1 MLVDYS
7 DSSSDSDSHPS
18 DHTTGRRKR
27 KAEDVEVV
35 KLDGRR
41 PPPLPASF
49 RSLYATNVRTFASDD
64 PALHA
69 GRTRQVPHA
78 IGNWPTHAYLEWY
91 PSKPELVQL
100 DKVIKH
106 AEWSNTCDSFHNF
119 LRSDLGA
126 PQPLHISLSA
136 PLVLKTDQKDA
147 FQETI
152 LSEISRSE
160 VKPFHVQATGLD
172 WFANYERSRFF
183 LALKLSRPS
192 NNDLNKLLSAS
203 NAAARQFGLAELY
216 DNDSKKSDKDIS
228 KTQQTMIDR
237 SDAFHISIAW
247 TLKEPDKEAREQLV
261 NLEDDYLRALMAS
274 FSALKLKMGNVVK
287 DIPFTKCRETSTE

>member
-1 MLVDYS
+1 
-7 DSSSDSDSHPS
+7 
-18 DHTTGRRKR
+18 
-27 KAEDVEVV
+27 
-35 KLDGRR
+35 
-41 PPPLPASF
+41 
-49 RSLYATNVRTFASDD
+49 LYATNVRTFASDD

-106 AEWSNTCDSFHNF
+106 AEWPNTCDSFHTF

-147 FQETI
+147 FQQTVF
-152 LSEISRSE
+152 SEVSRSN
-160 VKPFHVQATGLD
+160 VQPFNVQATGLD
-172 WFANYERSRFF
+172 WVANYERSRFF
-183 LALKLSRPS
+183 LVLKLSRPS
-192 NNDLNKLLSAS
+192 NNDLNRLLSAS

-216 DNDSKKSDKDIS
+216 ENDQKRSDKDIS
-228 KTQQTMIDR
+228 KIQQTMTDR

-247 TLKEPDKEAREQLV
+247 TLKEPDKETREQLL
-261 NLEDDYLRALMAS
+261 NLDKDYLKSLMMS
-274 FSALKLKMGNVVK
+274 FSVLKLKMGNVAI
-287 DIPFTKCRETSTE
+287 DIPFTKCREIST